1 MELQNISDEALR
13 DRISA
18 YVHPSSVPPI
28 TNSTRSLLK
37 SKLSIYEE
45 SQEQFHTGNKRS
57 SSSTP
62 PITMSFKCAKN
73 TNIEKKGKVSSI
85 NSIQQHVI
93 KNTSPSEAEV
103 PGCNIT
109 SSVMDDEEMQS
120 LELEVVHDGIKNT
133 NETTT
138 RDIAPM
144 IHKTEPLQTFVFF
157 DIEATGL
164 NSTSYKPRITEMSF
178 IAVNYKDFLKIR
190 CLPESSIERQSSSL
204 SDQNGPTFNFPRVIN
219 KLTVCINPLKLIMP
233 DVSDLTGLDNYN
245 LEGMKPF
252 SVETVKLINHF
263 LESLPQ
269 PACLVAHNGIRYDYP
284 MLNAEIQK
292 VVLGNSTVIS
302 EYKTLL
308 DIPCIDSLSALR
320 EICKDESNYTTQ
332 QMESENT
339 SSGTEILPQM
349 PEVEANSTKE
359 AIQAHVEI
367 LEETQCPS
375 VTSTPIKSDNKSNYL
390 IPNTPMK
397 ERDAVLHSS
406 PLNKNDSVVSPSTP
420 DGSSTLIK
428 RPKVEC
434 NFDKEIVLTSRAP
447 GIVLRADH
455 DIENIM
461 SQAALELQEEAFI
474 TPDKPDQVNSD
485 NPPPP
490 PRHSRGGKK
499 RVVTPTNL
507 SEVAKARKKLDF
519 SSVESCLKNKPP
531 SFSLPKLYH
540 HWFGRE
546 PEQSHGAEADCLTL
560 MKVCAFKGENFVKY
574 ANLNVTTLSNINK
587 MW

>member
-18 YVHPSSVPPI
+18 FVHPSSVPPI

-45 SQEQFHTGNKRS
+45 GQERFQPGNKRS

-73 TNIEKKGKVSSI
+73 TKLEKKGKISAIGSI
-85 NSIQQHVI
+85 KHNGITH
-93 KNTSPSEAEV
+93 TTESEAEV
-103 PGCNIT
+103 LGCNIT
-109 SSVMDDEEMQS
+109 SSVMDDEEMKS
-120 LELEVVHDGIKNT
+120 LELEVVHDGIKKT
-133 NETTT
+133 SESTTS
-138 RDIAPM
+138 DLAPM
-144 IHKTEPLQTFVFF
+144 DHKREPFQTFVFF

-178 IAVNYKDFLKIR
+178 IAINHKDFLHIR
-190 CLPESSIERQSSSL
+190 CLPQSSIESQSSSL
-204 SDQNGPTFNFPRVIN
+204 SDQNGPTFNLPRVIN

-245 LEGMKPF
+245 LEGMRPF
-252 SVETVKLINHF
+252 SVETVKLINNF

-284 MLNAEIQK
+284 MLNAEVQK

-308 DIPCIDSLSALR
+308 NIPCIDSLPALR
-320 EICKDESNYTTQ
+320 EICKEESNHTTH

-339 SSGTEILPQM
+339 FFPQM
-349 PEVEANSTKE
+349 PEIEVNSTKE
-359 AIQAHVEI
+359 EVQAHVEI

-390 IPNTPMK
+390 IPNTPVK
-397 ERDAVLHSS
+397 EGDAVLYNS
-406 PLNKNDSVVSPSTP
+406 PLNKNTLILSPSTP
-420 DGSSTLIK
+420 DFSSTLIK
-428 RPKVEC
+428 HPKVEC
-434 NFDKEIVLTSRAP
+434 NFDNEIVLTSRAP

-540 HWFGRE
+540 HWFGRM

-574 ANLNVTTLSNINK
+574 ANLNTTTLFLL
-587 MW
+587 